1 MFLITPQ
8 DCHSFD
14 IHTTTK
20 FFFIRFND
28 IYIYIHSGFFGTKNI
43 KNLEFIL
50 QHANHQPGCI
60 LKNITD
66 KPLIKSIIEALI
78 RASIIDFISGLSVMF
93 FKIQPG

>member
-28 IYIYIHSGFFGTKNI
+28 IYIYI
-43 KNLEFIL
+43 FIL
-50 QHANHQPGCI
+50 VSLELKI
-60 LKNITD
+60 LRT
-66 KPLIKSIIEALI
+66 
-78 RASIIDFISGLSVMF
+78 
-93 FKIQPG
+93 